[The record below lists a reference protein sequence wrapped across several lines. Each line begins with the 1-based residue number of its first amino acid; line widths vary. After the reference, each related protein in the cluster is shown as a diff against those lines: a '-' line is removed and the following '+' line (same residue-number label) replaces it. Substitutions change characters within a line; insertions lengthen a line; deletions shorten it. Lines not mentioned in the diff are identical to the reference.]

1 VKSQAFYWVVIVLV
15 FFNTVCVAVEH
26 YGQDD
31 WLTEFLCTYD
41 LFLLLE
47 LLQKKQ
53 ELCVSDFVDK
63 IKKDQPLISHHLKTL
78 KKCGIVKSRDEGKKS
93 MYSISNI
100 ELSELISNITK
111 TSKKIPV
118 LCNDEACC

>member
-1 VKSQAFYWVVIVLV
+1 MNGVNLLKCI
-15 FFNTVCVAVEH
+15 C
-26 YGQDD
+26 DD
-31 WLTEFLCTYD
+31 TRFEI
-41 LFLLLE
+41 LE
-47 LLQKKQ
+47 MLQKNK

-93 MYSISNI
+93 MYSISNLQ
-100 ELSELISNITK
+100 LSELISNITK